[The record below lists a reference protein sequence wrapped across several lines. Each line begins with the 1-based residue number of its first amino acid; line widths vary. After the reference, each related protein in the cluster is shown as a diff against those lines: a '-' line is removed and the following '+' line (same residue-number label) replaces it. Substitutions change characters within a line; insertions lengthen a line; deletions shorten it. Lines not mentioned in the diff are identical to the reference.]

1 MRTAGMRPAKES
13 ILNQADAKMAQGSS
27 VENWSQW
34 DLLKLNSF
42 SFGITGFIL
51 AMDTVV
57 LPVIVLTVAPDEFK
71 NTYLAIL
78 GISGLLMAAMV
89 QPTIGRIS
97 DRTQSAVGR
106 RVPFI
111 ISGAVF
117 SAIGL
122 VGIRLAPNFGVLF
135 AVWIFIQ
142 ANVNIAYGP
151 GLALIRDCVPLNRI
165 GMASSMKIMSDAAGG
180 AVMIAVTGALIG
192 NTGSLDWELIS
203 LGILAFL
210 MILAIS
216 ITSVQVSRRE
226 LKAPSDSQRTDI
238 QSSFRSV
245 MSGQLSLFLI
255 SRLIMITAIASFQ
268 TYGLFFLRDSVGL
281 DNPAEALGRMTLVI
295 AGALAIGV
303 HISGWVS
310 DRVGRKPVVV
320 AGAIGAALST
330 LWMLTA
336 DDSTQVLIIAS
347 VIGAS
352 IGVLLSANWALANEL
367 AEQGQA
373 GLHMGVVNLATIGGA
388 AIAKMLGPG
397 IDALNRIPGRA
408 DDFGYQVLI
417 AGAAALFVIG
427 ALMLMPLNKT
437 ERESVLKDT
446 GSPPA

>member
-1 MRTAGMRPAKES
+1 
-13 ILNQADAKMAQGSS
+13 MAQGSS
-27 VENWSQW
+27 VEKWSQW

-78 GISGLLMAAMV
+78 GISGLTMAAMV

-97 DRTQSAVGR
+97 DRTQSAFGR

-142 ANVNIAYGP
+142 VNVNIAYGP

-192 NTGSLDWELIS
+192 NTGSLDWEWIS

-226 LKAPSDSQRTDI
+226 LKAPADSQRTDI

-245 MSGQLSLFLI
+245 MSAQLSLFLL

-310 DRVGRKPVVV
+310 DRAGRKPVVV
-320 AGAIGAALST
+320 VGAIGAALST

-367 AEQGQA
+367 AEQDQA
-373 GLHMGVVNLATIGGA
+373 GLHMGIVNLATIGGA

-417 AGAAALFVIG
+417 AGAGALFVIG
-427 ALMLMPLNKT
+427 ALMLMPLKT
-437 ERESVLKDT
+437 PERESVPKDT